1 MAKLGRPS
9 KYKIETIKP
18 REVREYHERDY
29 DLKKVY
35 TAVYNYSYDRID
47 LGYNRP
53 WFRTMILN
61 HVTDGRIL
69 YVYRCKDWQ
78 DIEIFEGMKTADSK
92 MERMFFV
99 DARFRE
105 FAHYNFDTC
114 WWPESVDAYYS
125 WHGGSL
131 GNKQP
136 GRWDR
141 EEERRLAREAR
152 AASIALFLE
161 DKGDEVE

>member
-9 KYKIETIKP
+9 KYKIETINK
-18 REVREYHERDY
+18 REVKEYNENNF
-29 DLKKVY
+29 DLKRVY
-35 TAVYNYSYDRID
+35 TAVYNYSFDRKD
-47 LGYNRP
+47 LGHARP
-53 WFRTMILN
+53 WFQTLVLN
-61 HVTDGRIL
+61 HVTNGRIL
-69 YVYRCKDWQ
+69 YVYRCKDKQ
-78 DIEIFEGMKTADSK
+78 DIELFEGMRTADPK
-92 MERMFFV
+92 MERMFFT

-114 WWPESVDAYYS
+114 WWPESMDAYYS

-141 EEERRLAREAR
+141 EEERKRAREAK
-152 AASIALFLE
+152 AASLALLME
-161 DKGDEVE
+161 DMADEVE